1 MECGNLYEFGE
12 VFEALLYSAVTE
24 GNENKEIVPERYEVL
39 SQVFTEVSSLIGTL
53 PELKLFPNFT
63 SGSVTVEVPAIH
75 LDKDGALRLKEVLSR
90 CNTFEILPLND
101 GTVRASVTVKGVFKT
116 TE

>member
-1 MECGNLYEFGE
+1 M
-12 VFEALLYSAVTE
+12 LYSAVTE
-24 GNENKEIVPERYEVL
+24 GKDNKEVVPERYEVL
-39 SQVFTEVSSLIGTL
+39 SQVFNEVSSLIGTE
-53 PELKLFPNFT
+53 PKLKLFPNFT
-63 SGSVTVEVPAIH
+63 SGSVTVEVPEIH
-75 LDKDGALRLKEVLSR
+75 LDKEGALKLNEVLSR

>member
-1 MECGNLYEFGE
+1 M
-12 VFEALLYSAVTE
+12 YSAVTE

-39 SQVFTEVSSLIGTL
+39 SKVFVEVSSLTGTL

-63 SGSVTVEVPAIH
+63 SGSVTAEVPMLH
-75 LDKDGALRLKEVLSR
+75 LDKDGALKLKEILSK
-90 CNTFEILPLND
+90 CNTFEILPLNN
-101 GTVRASVTVKGVFKT
+101 GTVRASMTVKGVFKT

>member
-1 MECGNLYEFGE
+1 MRSLYEFGE

-24 GNENKEIVPERYEVL
+24 GNENKEIVPEQYEVL
-39 SQVFTEVSSLIGTL
+39 SRVFNEVFSLIGTE
-53 PELKLFPNFT
+53 PELRLFPNFT
-63 SGSVTVEVPAIH
+63 SGSVTVEVPEIH
-75 LDKDGALRLKEVLSR
+75 LDKGGALRLKEVLSR

-101 GTVRASVTVKGVFKT
+101 GKVRASVTVKGVFKT

>member
-1 MECGNLYEFGE
+1 MH
-12 VFEALLYSAVTE
+12 SAVTE

-39 SQVFTEVSSLIGTL
+39 NRVFTDVFGLIGAP

-75 LDKDGALRLKEVLSR
+75 LDKDGALKLKEVLSR

-101 GTVRASVTVKGVFKT
+101 GTVRASVTVNGVFKT

>member
-1 MECGNLYEFGE
+1 M
-12 VFEALLYSAVTE
+12 YSAVTE

-39 SQVFTEVSSLIGTL
+39 SQVYTEIYSMAETM
-53 PELKLFPNFT
+53 PELRLFPNFA
-63 SGSVTVEVPAIH
+63 SGGVTVEVPAIH

-101 GTVRASVTVKGVFKT
+101 GTVRASATVNGVFKT